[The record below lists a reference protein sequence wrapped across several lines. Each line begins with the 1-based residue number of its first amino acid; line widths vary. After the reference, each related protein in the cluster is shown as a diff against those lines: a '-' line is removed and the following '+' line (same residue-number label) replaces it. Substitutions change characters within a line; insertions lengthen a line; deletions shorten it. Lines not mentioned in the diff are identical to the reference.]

1 MLHFASDYMEGAHPE
16 ILKRMWE
23 INYQKHPGYGVDKIC
38 ESAREKIREAC
49 NCPEGEVYFLAGGTQ
64 TNATVIRGLLR
75 PFEGVLAA
83 DSGHISL
90 HEAGAVE
97 AGGHK
102 VITIK
107 NREGKLR
114 AEHVRK
120 YLLRFYGDENHA
132 HMVKP
137 GMVYISHPTEYGTLY
152 TKQELEELS
161 KVCREYKIPL
171 YLDGARLSYALA
183 VEETDVTL
191 KIIAENCDVFYIGG
205 TKTGAMMGEAVVFP
219 KPLEDDFFT
228 IVKQSGA
235 LLAKGWMLGV
245 QFDVL
250 FTEELYLKCG
260 KNGIKTAAMLR
271 KGLKEKGYSFYIDSP
286 ANQIFVVLENRK
298 MEELKA
304 EVSFSFWE
312 ALDENHTVVRFA
324 TSWATREEEVEA
336 LLDCL

>member
-1 MLHFASDYMEGAHPE
+1 MLHFDSDYMEGAHPE
-16 ILKRMWE
+16 ILKKLSE
-23 INYQKHPGYGVDKIC
+23 INFKKNPGYGTDAIC
-38 ESAREKIREAC
+38 ESAREKIRAAC
-49 NCPEGEVYFLAGGTQ
+49 GCPEGEVYFFVGGTQ

-102 VITIK
+102 VITIE
-107 NREGKLR
+107 NREGKFC
-114 AEHVRK
+114 AEQVRE
-120 YLLRFYGDENHA
+120 YLLRFYEDENHA
-132 HMVKP
+132 HMVRP

-183 VEETDVTL
+183 AEGTDVNL
-191 KIIAENCDVFYIGG
+191 KVIAENCNVFYIGG

-219 KPLEDDFFT
+219 KPLEENFFT
-228 IVKQSGA
+228 IIKQSGA

-250 FTEELYLKCG
+250 FTEELYLECG
-260 KNGIKTAAMLR
+260 KNGIRTASMLR
-271 KGLKEKGYSFYIDSP
+271 KGLKEKGYSFYIESP
-286 ANQIFVVLENRK
+286 TNQIFVVLENRK
-298 MEELKA
+298 MQELKA
-304 EVSFSFWE
+304 KVSFSFWE

-324 TSWATREEEVEA
+324 TSWATEEEEIKE

>member
-1 MLHFASDYMEGAHPE
+1 MLHFDSDYMEGAHPE
-16 ILKRMWE
+16 ILKRLSE
-23 INYQKHPGYGVDKIC
+23 INFHKYSGYGTDAIC
-38 ESAREKIREAC
+38 ESAREKIRGAC
-49 NCPEGEVYFLAGGTQ
+49 GCPEATIHFLVGGTQ

-75 PFEGVLAA
+75 PFQGVLAP

-102 VITIK
+102 VIAIG
-107 NREGKLR
+107 NRDGKLY
-114 AEHVRK
+114 AGDVRE
-120 YLLRFYGDENHA
+120 YLLGFYGDENHP

-152 TKQELEELS
+152 TRQELEELS

-183 VEETDVTL
+183 AKGTDVTL
-191 KIIAENCDVFYIGG
+191 KVIAENCDVFYIGG

-219 KPLEDDFFT
+219 RFVPEDFFT

-235 LLAKGWMLGV
+235 LMAKGWMLGV

-250 FTEELYLKCG
+250 FTEGLYLECG
-260 KNGIKTAAMLR
+260 KNGIKTAGMLR
-271 KGLKEKGYSFYIDSP
+271 EGLRNMGYSFYIDSP
-286 ANQIFVVLENRK
+286 TNQLFVVLENRK
-298 MEELKA
+298 MEELKE

-312 ALDENHTVVRFA
+312 ALDKSHTVVRFA
-324 TSWATREEEVEA
+324 TSWATQEDEVEK
-336 LLDCL
+336 LLSFL